1 MKHLA
6 TLELLHRACMAMPR
20 WVACVGFALWSAR
33 ALVMALVTAL
43 GGCASLPQPAA
54 RAESRA
60 LAVAQSGAQAAPLA
74 QAAASALAANAGA
87 AGSAFRL
94 LPAGDQALDARI
106 ALARRAER
114 SLDLQYYHLA
124 HDATGLQLLRELRD
138 AAARGV
144 RVRLLV
150 DDLYAVEQDAMLAS
164 LAARPGFEVRMFNPL
179 PVRDGSLERRVVLS
193 LHELSRINRRM
204 HNKLFVADNSLAV
217 TGGRNIADEYF
228 DRSEPANFIDMDV
241 LAAGAVVQQLS
252 QVFDRYWNSRHAW
265 PIEQLADG
273 RLGTEAADAMLDAA
287 GSLAPAGETD
297 ALGQSP
303 VSQQLAHGRLEL
315 FAADA
320 SVLADDPSKVEQ
332 ADADATEGQ
341 VAKGH
346 LAMLDEARDE
356 ILISSPYVVPGKAQL
371 SALDNAR
378 QRSVQVSVM
387 TNSLSTTDEPMVH
400 TGYARH
406 RDALLK
412 MGVSLY
418 ELMPLAVKSAATSA
432 TGSMGRLHAK
442 LAVVDGQR
450 VFIGSMNL
458 DRRSARCNTE
468 MALVIDSPALAGQL
482 TRLLQR
488 DRLPA
493 SYRLRLAAKGIE
505 WVAGTDAAPVVHAS
519 EPNAGWA
526 QSLRLWITA
535 QFVSEEML

>member
-6 TLELLHRACMAMPR
+6 TLELLHRACVAMPR
-20 WVACVGFALWSAR
+20 WVACAGIAAWSAR
-33 ALVMALVTAL
+33 AVLMALIAAL
-43 GGCASLPQPAA
+43 SGCASLPQPAA
-54 RAESRA
+54 RAETRA
-60 LAVAQSGAQAAPLA
+60 LAVAPAAPLA
-74 QAAASALAANAGA
+74 QAAEAALAANAA
-87 AGSAFRL
+87 SASAFRL

-106 ALARRAER
+106 ALARRAQR

-150 DDLYAVEQDAMLAS
+150 DDLYAVEQDALLAS
-164 LAARPGFEVRMFNPL
+164 LAARPNMEVRMFNPL
-179 PVRDGSLERRVVLS
+179 PVRDGTMAQRVLLS
-193 LHELSRINRRM
+193 LNELSRINRRM
-204 HNKLFVADNSLAV
+204 HNRLFVADNSLAV

-265 PIEQLADG
+265 PIERLAG
-273 RLGTEAADAMLDAA
+273 SRLDAGSADALIDAT
-287 GSLAPAGETD
+287 APLQPVDGID
-297 ALGQSP
+297 ALGQTA
-303 VSQQLAHGRLEL
+303 VSAQLAHGRLEL
-315 FAADA
+315 FGADA
-320 SVLADDPSKVEQ
+320 AVLADDPAKIDQ
-332 ADADATEGQ
+332 ADEDATEGQ
-341 VAKGH
+341 VARGH
-346 LAMLDEARDE
+346 LAMLDEARSD

-371 SALDNAR
+371 AALDNAR
-378 QRSVQVSVM
+378 QRSVKVSVM
-387 TNSLSTTDEPMVH
+387 TNSLSTTDEPLVH

-418 ELMPLAVKSAATSA
+418 ELMPLAVKSAAASA

-442 LAVVDGQR
+442 LSVVDGQR

-468 MALVIDSPALAGQL
+468 MGLVIDSGALAGQL

-493 SYRLRLAAKGIE
+493 SYRLRLAASGIE
-505 WVAGTDAAPVVHAS
+505 WVAGADNTEVVHVT
-519 EPNAGWA
+519 EPDAGWA
-526 QSLRLWITA
+526 QALRLWFTA